1 MSVYLSNSIFFP
13 SIYPFLIW
21 VTHSSFSPSVHP
33 SLCIFFLPLIHHLFI
48 SPPVYSS
55 FILSSSLSAN
65 PNERLCVA
73 FYLLT
78 HPSSSHLFISLLYNA
93 SSPLT
98 LSLSQLFI
106 FIHPSPPFIHTTL
119 SLFLLP
125 SIHPFI
131 TRSLI
136 PTINSILRF
145 ISSPLIGTMALS
157 LHSSH
162 PCFHFSSSYLF
173 VCLSVHPWDNPS
185 VQSCI
190 FFYLFITQLNI

>member
-1 MSVYLSNSIFFP
+1 MFIIGSSFHPTVICVSVYLSNSIFFP

-33 SLCIFFLPLIHHLFI
+33 SLCIFFLPLIHHLFM
-48 SPPVYSS
+48 SPPPYFS

-98 LSLSQLFI
+98 LSLSQLS
-106 FIHPSPPFIHTTL
+106 IHSSI
-119 SLFLLP
+119 P
-125 SIHPFI
+125 SIHPY
-131 TRSLI
+131 
-136 PTINSILRF
+136 NSQSV
-145 ISSPLIGTMALS
+145 SSPI
-157 LHSSH
+157 H
-162 PCFHFSSSYLF
+162 PSIH
-173 VCLSVHPWDNPS
+173 H
-185 VQSCI
+185 
-190 FFYLFITQLNI
+190 